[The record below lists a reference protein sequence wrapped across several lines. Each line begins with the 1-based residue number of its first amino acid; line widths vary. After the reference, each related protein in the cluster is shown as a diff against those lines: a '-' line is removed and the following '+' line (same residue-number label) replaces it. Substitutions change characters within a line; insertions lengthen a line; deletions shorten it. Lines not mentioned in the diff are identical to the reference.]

1 VELQPTNTLDVGGR
15 DLATTKKYRDVALT
29 GRAAI
34 VIDEVLAPWMPRG
47 IEVRGAAEALPG
59 PPALIRIRPDKVRSW
74 GLEG

>member
-1 VELQPTNTLDVGGR
+1 
-15 DLATTKKYRDVALT
+15 
-29 GRAAI
+29 
-34 VIDEVLAPWMPRG
+34 MPRG